1 MVRTPGAE
9 DLPAHL
15 APRWQPGLYLGRRAD
30 SDEHLVIT
38 SELVRPSR
46 AVRAIEKIDEQLE
59 NDIFGQSERIQPRE
73 EKVERPKEREKIPE

>member
-1 MVRTPGAE
+1 MVRTPGAQ

-30 SDEHLVIT
+30 SDEHLVIA
-38 SELVRPSR
+38 SEMIRPSR

-59 NDIFGQSERIQPRE
+59 NDIFGQTERIQPRE
-73 EKVERPKEREKIPE
+73 EKKDTLKDREKMKE